1 MKLENLGDAAVSS
14 AVFAG
19 IGLAVFAIAF
29 WIMTKIAPFSVK
41 KEIEEDQNVALAV
54 IMAGVLIGISLII
67 ASAIHSRPDSRE
79 RVVPQRVRRRDL
91 RPRVRAARR
100 YVGQLLARRLGHA

>member
-1 MKLENLGDAAVSS
+1 MKIENMGDAVVST

-19 IGLAVFAIAF
+19 IGLAVFGIAF
-29 WIMTKIAPFSVK
+29 WLMTKLAPFSVK

-67 ASAIHSRPDSRE
+67 A
-79 RVVPQRVRRRDL
+79 
-91 RPRVRAARR
+91 AA
-100 YVGQLLARRLGHA
+100 VSGS

>member
-1 MKLENLGDAAVSS
+1 MKLGDMGDAVVSS

-29 WIMTKIAPFSVK
+29 WVMTKVAPFSVK

-54 IMAGVLIGISLII
+54 IMAGVLIGISVII
-67 ASAIHSRPDSRE
+67 A
-79 RVVPQRVRRRDL
+79 
-91 RPRVRAARR
+91 AA
-100 YVGQLLARRLGHA
+100 VHG

>member
-1 MKLENLGDAAVSS
+1 MSS

-41 KEIEEDQNVALAV
+41 KEIEDDQNTALAI
-54 IMAGVLIGISLII
+54 IMAGVIIGVSLII
-67 ASAIHSRPDSRE
+67 AAAIT
-79 RVVPQRVRRRDL
+79 
-91 RPRVRAARR
+91 
-100 YVGQLLARRLGHA
+100 GQ

>member
-1 MKLENLGDAAVSS
+1 MKLDVMGEGIVAS

-29 WIMTKIAPFSVK
+29 WIMTKVAPFSVK

-67 ASAIHSRPDSRE
+67 ASAIHS
-79 RVVPQRVRRRDL
+79 
-91 RPRVRAARR
+91 
-100 YVGQLLARRLGHA
+100 

>member
-1 MKLENLGDAAVSS
+1 MMKLENLGDAVVSS

-19 IGLAVFAIAF
+19 IGLAVFGVAF
-29 WIMTKIAPFSVK
+29 WLMTKLAPFSVK

-67 ASAIHSRPDSRE
+67 A
-79 RVVPQRVRRRDL
+79 
-91 RPRVRAARR
+91 AA
-100 YVGQLLARRLGHA
+100 VSGT

>member
-1 MKLENLGDAAVSS
+1 MKFESMGEAVISS

-29 WIMTKIAPFSVK
+29 WLMTRLAPFSVK

-67 ASAIHSRPDSRE
+67 AAAISGS
-79 RVVPQRVRRRDL
+79 
-91 RPRVRAARR
+91 
-100 YVGQLLARRLGHA
+100 